1 MQTFKRG
8 DLVRALGSGRAYG
21 TGAPYTN
28 GDELVVER
36 VATAVPSL
44 PDLFC
49 TLGSDGRENWFLAGD
64 FELTEDGQLELFP
77 PSITPDPEH
86 GSVVAPDGN
95 PKTRFGMAKPPL
107 SLIPATALV
116 HMAEGFRDGA
126 AKYGPANWRQDPVS
140 TSTYLNAAYRHI
152 AAWQDGEECDPV
164 SGVHHLGHAADCL
177 AILMDAQACATLLDD
192 RPPAA
197 PTGDLIRAKTQPL
210 T

>member
-1 MQTFKRG
+1 MLVDDADTLVQSSEMFLG
-8 DLVRALGSGRAYG
+8 FDVGCADLDGDGFDDLVTGRGEINAS
-21 TGAPYTN
+21 PY
-28 GDELVVER
+28 
-36 VATAVPSL
+36 VA
-44 PDLFC
+44 
-49 TLGSDGRENWFLAGD
+49 D
-64 FELTEDGQLELFP
+64 FELAEDEQLELFP
-77 PSITPDPEH
+77 TQPT
-86 GSVVAPDGN
+86 APDSN

-126 AKYGPANWRQDPVS
+126 AKYGPANWRKDPVS

>member
-1 MQTFKRG
+1 MQTFKSG
-8 DLVRALGSGRAYG
+8 DEVRALRSGRAFG
-21 TGAPYTN
+21 SRAPYDN
-28 GDELVVER
+28 GDRLVVGR
-36 VATAVPSL
+36 PANPVRGLPGMFTAR
-44 PDLFC
+44 
-49 TLGSDGRENWFLAGD
+49 GSDGEEAWFPDAD
-64 FELTEDGQLELFP
+64 FELAEDEQLELFP
-77 PSITPDPEH
+77 LKTVPPTTA
-86 GSVVAPDGN
+86 APDSN

-107 SLIPATALV
+107 SLIPGIALV

-126 AKYGPANWRQDPVS
+126 AKYGPANWRKDPVS

-177 AILMDAQACATLLDD
+177 AIIMDAQACDTLLDD

-197 PTGDLIRAKTQPL
+197 PTGALIRAKTQPI

>member
-21 TGAPYTN
+21 AGAPYTN

-36 VATAVPSL
+36 MATVVPGL
-44 PDLFC
+44 PDLFKA
-49 TLGSDGRENWFLAGD
+49 LGDGGRENWFLTDD
-64 FELTEDGQLELFP
+64 FELAEDEQLELFP
-77 PSITPDPEH
+77 LETVLPTSA
-86 GSVVAPDGN
+86 APDGN

-177 AILMDAQACATLLDD
+177 AILMDAQACNTLLDD
-192 RPPAA
+192 RPPPA
-197 PTGDLIRAKTQPL
+197 PTGDLIRAKTKPL

>member
-1 MQTFKRG
+1 MPTFKPC
-8 DLVRALGSGRAYG
+8 DQVRAIRSGRAYG
-21 TGAPYTN
+21 NGDHYDN
-28 GDELVVER
+28 GDELE
-36 VATAVPSL
+36 VARMANVAPGL
-44 PDLFC
+44 PDLFMAIAPS
-49 TLGSDGRENWFLAGD
+49 GWENWYVAND
-64 FELTEDGQLELFP
+64 FELAEDEQLTLPLFSAP
-77 PSITPDPEH
+77 PPQPA
-86 GSVVAPDGN
+86 APDSN

-126 AKYGPANWRQDPVS
+126 AKYGPANWRKDPVS
-140 TSTYLNAAYRHI
+140 ASTYLNAAYRHI

-192 RPPAA
+192 RPPSA
-197 PTGDLIRAKTQPL
+197 PTGDLIRALTKPL